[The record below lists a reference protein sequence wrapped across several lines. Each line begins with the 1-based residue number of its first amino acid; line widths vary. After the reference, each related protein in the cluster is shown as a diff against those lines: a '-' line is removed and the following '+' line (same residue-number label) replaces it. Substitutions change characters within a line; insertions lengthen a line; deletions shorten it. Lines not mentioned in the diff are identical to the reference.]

1 MHIIIYSYS
10 TNRSCT
16 PITSQITKNLRRKAN
31 AHASVWGPGT
41 VEVGSTRVMRRI
53 RINDANEAARVGYA
67 FDFALL
73 HLQRTA
79 HGSKILTISTGERI
93 ECPAGLLDGLVEEIV
108 DAYIDEVEHRGSVPI
123 ARAHME
129 TILHAIGGGKDQMLA
144 ALDSVYFKC
153 CLETFKRIRIL
164 IGELAVGR
172 EELGVALVKES
183 HIVENFLRKEY
194 HTHLQ
199 ETATC
204 SNHSFSHALE
214 LHATATHTHICRECD
229 APYVFLA
236 NVKRAIQTCSAYLHA
251 DCPDDEASFLRY
263 FEKQRCNIDT
273 FIGHV
278 IRKKHEE
285 LAEQKVSAC

>member
-1 MHIIIYSYS
+1 
-10 TNRSCT
+10 
-16 PITSQITKNLRRKAN
+16 
-31 AHASVWGPGT
+31 
-41 VEVGSTRVMRRI
+41 VEVGCTRVMRRI

-108 DAYIDEVEHRGSVPI
+108 DAYVVEVERRDSVPI

-153 CLETFKRIRIL
+153 CLETFKRLRIL
-164 IGELAVGR
+164 IEKVTMGRGELGA
-172 EELGVALVKES
+172 ALMAES
-183 HIVENFLRKEY
+183 HMVENFLRKEY

-199 ETATC
+199 ETSTC

-214 LHATATHTHICRECD
+214 LNATGTHTHVCRDCD
-229 APYVFLA
+229 APYLFLA
-236 NVKRAIQTCSAYLHA
+236 DV
-251 DCPDDEASFLRY
+251 
-263 FEKQRCNIDT
+263 
-273 FIGHV
+273 
-278 IRKKHEE
+278 
-285 LAEQKVSAC
+285 